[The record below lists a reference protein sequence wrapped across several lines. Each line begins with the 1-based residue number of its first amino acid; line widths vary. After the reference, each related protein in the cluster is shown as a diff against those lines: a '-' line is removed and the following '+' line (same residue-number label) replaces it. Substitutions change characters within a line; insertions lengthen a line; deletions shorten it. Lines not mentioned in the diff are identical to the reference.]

1 MEGTRITA
9 DPRQLGGVACIRR
22 LRIPVATVV
31 GMVAEGM
38 TTAGHDAVH
47 VRDRGLHLDGEDPAD
62 FGLRECPTLLVTV
75 EVQPSSAR
83 AS

>member
-1 MEGTRITA
+1 VAAALTA
-9 DPRQLGGVACIRR
+9 
-22 LRIPVATVV
+22 
-31 GMVAEGM
+31 
-38 TTAGHDAVH
+38 AGHDAVH

-75 EVQPSSAR
+75 EVQPSSAK